1 MKVRFSKLALAELD
15 AILAEIRADNP
26 GAAARFDERV
36 RRIVE
41 RIAQFPE
48 GAREVEKRPGVRR
61 VPLVRYPYVIYY
73 AMIEG
78 DVMILRLVHGAR
90 RNPWE

>member
-36 RRIVE
+36 RGVIE

-48 GAREVEKRPGVRR
+48 GAQEVEMRPGVRR
-61 VPLVRYPYVIYY
+61 VPLVRYPYVIHY

-78 DVMILRLVHGAR
+78 DVMILRFVHGAR